1 MKILV
6 MDKVA
11 TAAVELLKEKGFEVE
26 EAQGLGEDEMVEKIK
41 GFDALIVRS
50 ATKATKKVI
59 DSSDNLKVIG
69 RAGAG
74 VDNIDLEAASAKGIK
89 VLNTPGANTISV
101 AEHTLAMTLSL
112 CRRTPKAHASLR
124 AGKWEKHLF
133 KGRELFGKTIGVIG
147 AGKIGREVIKRLKAF
162 DVNILV
168 ADPFLDENAAK
179 EIGVKRVEL
188 DELLKESM
196 IITIHVPMTEKT
208 KNLLDEKEFNEMKDG
223 VKIINIARGGIV
235 NERALLNAL
244 NSGKVAG
251 AAIDTFENEPNPM
264 PELLKHD
271 NIVVTPHLGAA
282 TVEAQDRAG
291 LQVADQVV
299 KALQKKEFINAVN

>member
-11 TAAVELLKEKGFEVE
+11 KSAVELLKDKGFEIE
-26 EAQGLGEDEMVEKIK
+26 EGDGLGEEEMIRKIK
-41 GFDALIVRS
+41 GFDGLIVRS
-50 ATKATKKVI
+50 ATKVTKNVI
-59 DSSDNLKVIG
+59 DAGDSLKVIG

-74 VDNIDLEAASAKGIK
+74 VDNIDVSSASEKGIK
-89 VLNTPGANTISV
+89 VLNTPGANTVSV
-101 AEHTLAMTLSL
+101 AEHTLAMILSL

-124 AGKWEKHLF
+124 EGKWEKHLF
-133 KGRELFGKTIGVIG
+133 KGRELFGKTVGVIG

-162 DVNILV
+162 DVEILV
-168 ADPFLDENAAK
+168 SDPFLDDAGAK
-179 EIGVKRVEL
+179 ELGVKKIDL
-188 DELLKESM
+188 DELLKQSF
-196 IITIHVPMTEKT
+196 IVTIHVPFSEKT
-208 KNLLDEKEFNEMKDG
+208 RNLLGEKEFAEMKDG

-235 NERALLNAL
+235 NEKALLNAL

-271 NIVVTPHLGAA
+271 NVVVTPHLGAA
-282 TVEAQDRAG
+282 TIEAQNRAG
-291 LQVADQVV
+291 EMIANQIA
-299 KALQKKEFINAVN
+299 KALKEKEFVNAVN

>member
-1 MKILV
+1 MKVLV

-11 TAAVELLKEKGFEVE
+11 KAAVELLRENGLEVE
-26 EAQGLGEDEMVEKIK
+26 EAEGLGEEEMMGKIK

-50 ATKATKKVI
+50 ATKVTKNVI
-59 DSSDNLKVIG
+59 GAADSLKVIG

-74 VDNIDLEAASAKGIK
+74 VDNIDVSSASAKGIK

-101 AEHTLAMTLSL
+101 AEHTLAMVLSL

-124 AGKWEKHLF
+124 DGKWEKHLF
-133 KGRELFGKTIGVIG
+133 KGRELYCKTIGVIG

-168 ADPFLDENAAK
+168 ADPFLDEAGAK
-179 EIGVKRVEL
+179 ELGVKKVGM
-188 DELLKESM
+188 DELLKDSFL
-196 IITIHVPMTEKT
+196 ITIHVPMTDKT
-208 KNLLDEKEFNEMKDG
+208 RNLLDEKEFNEMKDG

-235 NERALLNAL
+235 NEKALLNAL

-271 NIVVTPHLGAA
+271 NVVVTPHLGAA

-291 LQVADQVV
+291 LQVAGQIV
-299 KALQKKEFINAVN
+299 KALQQNEFINAVN